1 MADVFNLS
9 GSIEL
14 NMQELLQGLQQAD
27 QAVERTSESIS
38 KAGEHSKL
46 FSGAMTA
53 VGAATA
59 SAGGFIVAGVKSVDD
74 YQKALNDLSAKTGT
88 GAEKQKEF
96 GEVIKSVYGDNFG
109 ESFESVG
116 ESVSSVTQNLGLTGD
131 ELKKVTEYAIGYGD
145 TFDTDVGESTKAAK
159 SLMDNFGISAEQAY
173 NLLTQ
178 GAQQG
183 LNANGDLADVVSE
196 YPVQF
201 AKLGLSAD
209 DMFNMMK
216 AGADSGAFSMDIL
229 SDGMKEFSIRAVD
242 GSKTTTDGFKSIGLN
257 ADDMAAKFAQGGDS
271 AKGAFSEVMTALAG
285 VKDPLEQNR
294 IGVELFGRH
303 TCRIK
308 IIQNRGTLSC

>member
-14 NMQELLQGLQQAD
+14 NIQELLQGLQQAD
-27 QAVERTSESIS
+27 HAVEQTSQSIS

-53 VGAATA
+53 VGTATA
-59 SAGGFIVAGVKSVDD
+59 AAGGFIVAGVKSVDD

-229 SDGMKEFSIRAVD
+229 SDGMKEFSIRAID
-242 GSKTTTDGFKSIGLN
+242 GSKTTTDGFTSLGLS
-257 ADDMAAKFAQGGDS
+257 AEETSAKMAAGGDG
-271 AKGAFSEVMTALAG
+271 AKEAFQQVVTALAG